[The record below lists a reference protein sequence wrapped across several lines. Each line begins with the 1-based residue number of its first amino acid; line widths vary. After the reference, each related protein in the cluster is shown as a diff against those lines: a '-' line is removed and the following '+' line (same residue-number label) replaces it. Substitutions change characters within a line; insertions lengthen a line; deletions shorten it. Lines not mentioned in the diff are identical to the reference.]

1 MFGGWPE
8 ASFVRT
14 GFAASHSIAY
24 DYALAMVS
32 SPITAELLVSGAVG
46 ISEVVTDGTDV
57 YWAESRPSE
66 AGRTAIV
73 RWRDGELTEVTSRE
87 VNVRTRVH
95 EYGGGAWWVSDGL
108 LIYSDDARAGELFRL
123 DVDSGKETQLTSA
136 GHRYADGR
144 LSADTQW
151 YVCVRERHDG
161 DTGYAVRNEIVAVST
176 DGQGTELSLLASH
189 DFYSSPRFGFG
200 GQIVCVGWDNPD
212 MPWDSTELLIIEPE
226 WMDGDL
232 EPTVKAIPG
241 PGDGEPAESIVLP
254 DWTSDGRLLAVT
266 DRSNWWNLVDVDPET
281 GALTP
286 VVEGEFEI
294 ATPGW
299 VFGLSR
305 WCETVDGL
313 VVVAGTPHGD
323 TIGFLNGFV
332 EEEHTA
338 VSSIRALS
346 DGRVAYAA
354 SSFSEESA
362 VWVHDGVESKRISIP
377 RDLGLD
383 VSLFPEPELVT
394 YDVSDVDPTEPAG
407 TTAHCLFYE
416 PALADGQELD
426 GPPPLLVMVHG
437 GPTAAARRQLNLV
450 VRYWTSRGVAVA
462 DVDYRGSTL
471 YGRLYR
477 NELRG
482 GWGVSDVVDCVAAAK
497 SLAEEGRVNPAAMV
511 IAGGSAG
518 GLTVLNALAHHDVFA
533 GGISRYGVTDL
544 RALAA
549 DTHKF
554 EARYLDRL
562 IGRWPEDEAVY
573 IERSPVTHADKI
585 DAPLLVLQG
594 EEDMVVPPNQ
604 AEAIVEALRSR
615 GVEVTY
621 HLYAG
626 EGHGFRMEDTILA
639 VLAAE
644 EQFIN
649 DLSGAY

>member
-1 MFGGWPE
+1 M
-8 ASFVRT
+8 
-14 GFAASHSIAY
+14 IK
-24 DYALAMVS
+24 

-46 ISEVVTDGTDV
+46 ISEVVADGNDV

-73 RWRDGELTEVTSRE
+73 RWRDGERTEVTGPE
-87 VNVRTRVH
+87 ANVRTRVH

-108 LIYSDDARAGELFRL
+108 LIYSDDSRAGELFRL
-123 DVDSGKETQLTSA
+123 DVEGGRETQLTSL
-136 GHRYADGR
+136 GYRYADGKV
-144 LSADTQW
+144 SPDGQW
-151 YVCVRERHDG
+151 FVCVRERHDG
-161 DTGYAVRNEIVAVST
+161 DTGYPVRNEIVAVST
-176 DGQGTELSLLASH
+176 DGQGTELVLVASH
-189 DFYSSPRFGFG
+189 DFYSSPRFGIG
-200 GQIVCVGWDNPD
+200 GQIVCVAWDNPD

-226 WMDGDL
+226 WMDGHP
-232 EPTVKAIPG
+232 EPTVRAIPG
-241 PGDGEPAESIVLP
+241 PAAGESAESIVLP
-254 DWTSDGRLLAVT
+254 DWASDGRLLAVT
-266 DRSNWWNLVDVDPET
+266 DRSNWWNLVEVDPET

-305 WCETVDGL
+305 WCETSGGI

-323 TIGFLNGFV
+323 SIGFSNGYV
-332 EEEHTA
+332 EDQHTA

-346 DGRVAYAA
+346 DGRVVYAA
-354 SSFSEESA
+354 ASFTEESA
-362 VWVHDGVESKRISIP
+362 VWVHDGEVAVRLSES

-383 VSLFPEPELVT
+383 ESMFPEPELIT
-394 YDVSDVDPTEPAG
+394 FDVSEVDPSQPAG
-407 TTAHCLFYE
+407 TTAHALFYE
-416 PALADGQELD
+416 PALAGGQELV

-450 VRYWTSRGVAVA
+450 IRYWTSRGVAVA

-477 NELRG
+477 NELHG
-482 GWGVSDVVDCVAAAK
+482 GWGVVDVVDCVAAAK
-497 SLAEEGRVNPAAMV
+497 SLADAGRVDADSMV

-554 EARYLDRL
+554 EARYLDRM
-562 IGRWPEDEAVY
+562 IGRWPEDEAIY
-573 IERSPVTHADKI
+573 IERSPVTHAHKI

-594 EEDMVVPPNQ
+594 DEDMVVPPSQ
-604 AEAIVEALRSR
+604 AEAIVDALRAND
-615 GVEVTY
+615 VAVTY
-621 HLYAG
+621 HLYSG
-626 EGHGFRMEDTILA
+626 EGHGFRIADTIIA

-644 EQFIN
+644 EQFVDEVN
-649 DLSGAY
+649 GT

>member
-1 MFGGWPE
+1 
-8 ASFVRT
+8 
-14 GFAASHSIAY
+14 
-24 DYALAMVS
+24 MVS
-32 SPITAELLVSGAVG
+32 SPITAELVVSGAVG
-46 ISEVVTDGTDV
+46 ISEVVADGNDV

-73 RWRDGELTEVTSRE
+73 RWRDGERVEVTGPDA
-87 VNVRTRVH
+87 NVRTRVH

-123 DVDSGKETQLTSA
+123 DVDSGNETQLTSA

-176 DGQGTELSLLASH
+176 DGQGTELPLVASH
-189 DFYSSPRFGFG
+189 DFYSSPRFGLG

-226 WMDGDL
+226 WMDGHP
-232 EPTVKAIPG
+232 EPTVKTIPG
-241 PGDGEPAESIVLP
+241 PADGEPAESIVLP

-266 DRSNWWNLVDVDPET
+266 DRSNWWNLVAVDLET
-281 GALTP
+281 GELTA
-286 VVEGEFEI
+286 VVQGEFEI

-305 WCETVDGL
+305 WCETSDGL
-313 VVVAGTPHGD
+313 VVVAGTPLGD

-332 EEEHTA
+332 EDQHTS
-338 VSSIRALS
+338 VNSIRALS

-354 SSFSEESA
+354 SSFSEEPA
-362 VWVHDGVESKRISIP
+362 VWVHDGAVATRVSNP

-383 VSLFPEPELVT
+383 LSMFPEPELVT
-394 YDVSDVDPTEPAG
+394 FDVSNIDPAEPAG

-416 PALADGQELD
+416 PALADDQELD
-426 GPPPLLVMVHG
+426 GLPPLLVMVHG

-450 VRYWTSRGVAVA
+450 IRYWTSRGVAVA

-482 GWGVSDVVDCVAAAK
+482 GWGVVDVVDCVAAAK
-497 SLAEEGRVNPAAMV
+497 SLADAGRVNADSMV

-518 GLTVLNALAHHDVFA
+518 GLTVLNALAHHDVFS

-562 IGRWPEDEAVY
+562 IGRWPEDEEIY
-573 IERSPVTHADKI
+573 IERSPVTHAHKI
-585 DAPLLVLQG
+585 SAPLLVLQG
-594 EEDMVVPPNQ
+594 EDDMVVPPSQ
-604 AEAIVEALRSR
+604 AEAIVDALRAR
-615 GVEVTY
+615 DVDVTY

-626 EGHGFRMEDTILA
+626 EGHGFRMEDTILK

-644 EQFIN
+644 EAFV
-649 DLSGAY
+649 DKLDRT